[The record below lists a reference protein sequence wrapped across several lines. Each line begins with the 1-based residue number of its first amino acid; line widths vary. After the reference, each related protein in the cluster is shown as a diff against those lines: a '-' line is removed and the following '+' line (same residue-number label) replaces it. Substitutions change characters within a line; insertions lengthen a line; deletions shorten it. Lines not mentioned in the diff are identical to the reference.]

1 MFVWT
6 FSGDYSRTLPC
17 SRNISE
23 IAKSH
28 RYEACRFLVSFQGRS
43 SRERPIFLQYRVT
56 TKGSYLS
63 NEATRFLEAINEN
76 VSGRSYRSGT
86 SERFLVLRNTRGHM
100 CISCRN
106 SSSEQLAL
114 NED

>member
-1 MFVWT
+1 MFYKHFRDRQDMKPAAFW
-6 FSGDYSRTLPC
+6 
-17 SRNISE
+17 
-23 IAKSH
+23 
-28 RYEACRFLVSFQGRS
+28 LVFK
-43 SRERPIFLQYRVT
+43 ERPIFLQYRVT
-56 TKGSYLS
+56 TKGSHLS